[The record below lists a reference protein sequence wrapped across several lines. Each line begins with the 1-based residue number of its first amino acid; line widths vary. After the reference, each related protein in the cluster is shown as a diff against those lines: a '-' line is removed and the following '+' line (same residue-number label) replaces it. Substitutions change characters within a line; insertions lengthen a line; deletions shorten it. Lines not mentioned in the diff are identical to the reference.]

1 MPRLRR
7 CPICDVALIHTH
19 QIRLKCQHEF
29 CFNCIYEYTK
39 TKGVLDPCPCPLCRS
54 LYHLNLESKDK
65 RWMKEVKELR
75 AKLRSLEYDNEYL
88 YTMLRFMVDEHTGD
102 Y

>member
-1 MPRLRR
+1 MPKLRR

-19 QIRLKCQHEF
+19 QIRLKCQQEF

-39 TKGVLDPCPCPLCRS
+39 TRGVLDPCPCPLCRS

-65 RWMKEVKELR
+65 RWVKEVKELK
-75 AKLRSLEYDNEYL
+75 AKLRSF
-88 YTMLRFMVDEHTGD
+88 RFMVDEHTGD

>member
-1 MPRLRR
+1 MPKLRR

-29 CFNCIYEYTK
+29 CFSCIYEYTK
-39 TKGVLDPCPCPLCRS
+39 TKGVLDPCPCPLCIS

-65 RWMKEVKELR
+65 RWVKEVKELR

-88 YTMLRFMVDEHTGD
+88 YMLLRFMVDEHMGD